1 MHTFQIVYSDYN
13 EFGELSEFFC
23 QAENDKVAK
32 IKLNNA
38 LKGIPH
44 EIIGITKITKPWLF
58 GVRKSESKPLFYKGF
73 SKVIIS
79 EFSRFSVDFIQ
90 KSIKIRTYE

>member
-13 EFGELSEFFC
+13 EFDELSDFFC
-23 QAENDKVAK
+23 QAENERVAE

-44 EIIGITKITKPWLF
+44 EIIGITKITKP
-58 GVRKSESKPLFYKGF
+58 
-73 SKVIIS
+73 
-79 EFSRFSVDFIQ
+79 
-90 KSIKIRTYE
+90 

>member
-1 MHTFQIVYSDYN
+1 
-13 EFGELSEFFC
+13 
-23 QAENDKVAK
+23 
-32 IKLNNA
+32 LNNA

-58 GVRKSESKPLFYKGF
+58 GVRKSDSDALQNIGF

-79 EFSRFSVDFIQ
+79 
-90 KSIKIRTYE
+90 